1 MNLKANQEINE
12 LVATLENYEKSSISI
27 IELEKMTQAIHEL
40 NDMLPTLTDEVDKLR
55 VANIKKTYCR
65 IALEK
70 MAKSDKSDDKLLV
83 LYIRLFINHLNP
95 EFQEIK
101 TKRPLLLKGWND
113 YLDQWQYFAEI
124 ADDAINVKGL
134 RIGEFRKLS

>member
-1 MNLKANQEINE
+1 MKNDVIDE
-12 LVATLENYEKSSISI
+12 LVATLEGYEKSSIST
-27 IELEKMTQAIHEL
+27 IELEKMTQAIDEL
-40 NDMLPTLTDEVDKLR
+40 NDMLTTLTDEVDKLR

-101 TKRPLLLKGWND
+101 ANQPLLLKGWND
-113 YLDQWQYFAEI
+113 YLDRWEEVAGFVDI
-124 ADDAINVKGL
+124 AINMQGFKV
-134 RIGEFRKLS
+134 REFRELS

>member
-1 MNLKANQEINE
+1 MENE
-12 LVATLENYEKSSISI
+12 VMTELIATLEGYEKSSISA
-27 IELEKMTQAIHEL
+27 IELEKFTQAIDEL
-40 NDMLPTLTDEVDKLR
+40 NDVFTSLTNDVERVR

-83 LYIRLFINHLNP
+83 LYIRLFINHLNS

-101 TKRPLLLKGWND
+101 ANQPLLLKGWND
-113 YLDQWQYFAEI
+113 YLDQWQEI
-124 ADDAINVKGL
+124 ASFADSAVNVDGL
-134 RIGEFRKLS
+134 KIGEFRELS